1 MTQLS
6 KRVRAANEGV
16 DREKLYPLTDA
27 LSLIKSL
34 SSVKFDESID
44 VAVILGVNARKS
56 DQNVRGATVLPKGTG
71 KTVRV
76 AVFAE
81 GDNAQAAKAAGA
93 DIVGLEDL
101 AATIKKGEIDFDVCI
116 ATPDTMR
123 VVGQLGQILGPR
135 GIMPNPKVGTVTTDV
150 GKAVEDAKS
159 GQVQFRIDKAGVIHC
174 VIGKASF
181 EANHLQENLNALVL
195 ALIKAKPAS
204 AKGQYIKRVSLSST
218 MGPGVKVNRTSISAI
233 K

>member
-1 MTQLS
+1 M
-6 KRVRAANEGV
+6 AANGKRIRSLSEKV
-16 DREKLYPLTDA
+16 EREKLYPLNDA
-27 LSLIKSL
+27 LSLVKDL
-34 SSVKFDESID
+34 SSAKFDESVD
-44 VAVILGVNARKS
+44 VAVILGINARKS

-76 AVFAE
+76 AVFADGE
-81 GDNAQAAKAAGA
+81 NAEAAKAAGA

-101 AATIKKGEIDFDVCI
+101 AEKVKKGEIDFDLCI

-150 GKAVEDAKS
+150 TTAVSDAKS

-174 VIGKASF
+174 PIGKASF
-181 EANHLQENLNALVL
+181 SPDDLQENLNSLVT

-204 AKGQYIKRVSLSST
+204 AKGQYIRRVSLSST
-218 MGPGVKVNRTSISAI
+218 MGPGVRVDRSSIDAI

>member
-1 MTQLS
+1 MAGQGKRIRSLS
-6 KRVRAANEGV
+6 EKVE
-16 DREKLYPLTDA
+16 REKLYPLGDA
-27 LSLIKSL
+27 LSLVKDL
-34 SSVKFDESID
+34 SSVKFDESVD
-44 VAVILGVNARKS
+44 VAVILGINARKS

-76 AVFAE
+76 AVFADGE
-81 GDNAQAAKAAGA
+81 NAEAAKAAGA

-101 AATIKKGEIDFDVCI
+101 ADKVKKGEIDFDLCI

-150 GKAVEDAKS
+150 TSAVRDAKS

-174 VIGKASF
+174 PIGKASF
-181 EANHLQENLNALVL
+181 AQDDLQENLNSLVT

-204 AKGQYIKRVSLSST
+204 AKGQYIRRVSLSST
-218 MGPGVKVNRTSISAI
+218 MGPGVRVDRGSIEAI

>member
-1 MTQLS
+1 MAGQGKRIRSLS
-6 KRVRAANEGV
+6 EKVE
-16 DREKLYPLTDA
+16 REKLYPLGDA
-27 LSLIKSL
+27 LSLVKDL
-34 SSVKFDESID
+34 SSVKFDESVD
-44 VAVILGVNARKS
+44 VAVILGINARKS

-76 AVFAE
+76 AVFADGE
-81 GDNAQAAKAAGA
+81 NAEAAKAAGA

-101 AATIKKGEIDFDVCI
+101 ADKVKKGEIDFDLCI

-150 GKAVEDAKS
+150 TSAVRDAKS

-174 VIGKASF
+174 PIGKASF
-181 EANHLQENLNALVL
+181 AQDDPQENLNSLVT

-204 AKGQYIKRVSLSST
+204 AKGQYIRRVSLSST
-218 MGPGVKVNRTSISAI
+218 MGPGVRVDRGSIEAI

>member
-1 MTQLS
+1 VAGNGKRIRSLS
-6 KRVRAANEGV
+6 EKVE
-16 DREKLYPLTDA
+16 REKLYPLSDA
-27 LSLIKSL
+27 LSLVKDL
-34 SSVKFDESID
+34 SSVKFDESVD
-44 VAVILGVNARKS
+44 VAVILGINARKS

-76 AVFAE
+76 AVFAD
-81 GDNAQAAKAAGA
+81 GDNAEAAKAAGA

-101 AATIKKGEIDFDVCI
+101 ADKVKKGEIDFDLCI

-150 GKAVEDAKS
+150 TSAVRDAKS

-174 VIGKASF
+174 PIGKASF
-181 EANHLQENLNALVL
+181 SPDDLQENLNSLVS

-204 AKGQYIKRVSLSST
+204 AKGQYIRRVSLSST
-218 MGPGVKVNRTSISAI
+218 MGPGVRVDRGSIDAI

>member
-1 MTQLS
+1 MANPGKRIRSLS
-6 KRVRAANEGV
+6 EKV
-16 DREKLYPLTDA
+16 DREKNYVIAEAMSLVKDLT
-27 LSLIKSL
+27 
-34 SSVKFDESID
+34 SVKFDESVDAAI
-44 VAVILGVNARKS
+44 ILGINARKS

-81 GDNAQAAKAAGA
+81 GDNAEAAKAAGA

-101 AATIKKGEIDFDVCI
+101 AAQVKKGEINFDLCI

-150 GKAVEDAKS
+150 TKAVTDAKS
-159 GQVQFRIDKAGVIHC
+159 GQVQFRIDKGGVIHC
-174 VIGKASF
+174 PIGKASF
-181 EANHLQENLNALVL
+181 SPEDLSENLNALVT
-195 ALIKAKPAS
+195 ALIRAKPAS
-204 AKGQYIKRVSLSST
+204 AKGQFIRRISLSST
-218 MGPGVKVNRTSISAI
+218 MGPGVRVDRSTIEAI

>member
-1 MTQLS
+1 MAGNGKRIRSLS
-6 KRVRAANEGV
+6 EKVE
-16 DREKLYPLTDA
+16 REKLYPLSDA
-27 LSLIKSL
+27 LSLVKDL
-34 SSVKFDESID
+34 SSVKFDESVD
-44 VAVILGVNARKS
+44 VAVILGINARKS

-76 AVFAE
+76 AVFAD
-81 GDNAQAAKAAGA
+81 GDNAEAAKAAGA

-101 AATIKKGEIDFDVCI
+101 ADKVKKGEIDFDLCI

-150 GKAVEDAKS
+150 TSAVRDAKS

-174 VIGKASF
+174 PIGKASF
-181 EANHLQENLNALVL
+181 SPDDLQENLNSLVS

-204 AKGQYIKRVSLSST
+204 AKGQYIRRVSLSST
-218 MGPGVKVNRTSISAI
+218 MGPGVRVDRGSIDAI

>member
-1 MTQLS
+1 MAKPGKRTRTQ
-6 KRVRAANEGV
+6 NEKV
-16 DREKLYPLTDA
+16 DPEKLYPLNDA
-27 LSLIKSL
+27 LGLLKEL
-34 SSVKFDESID
+34 SSAKFDESVD
-44 VAVILGVNARKS
+44 VAVNLGINARKS

-71 KTVRV
+71 KPVRV
-76 AVFAE
+76 AVFAD
-81 GDNAQAAKAAGA
+81 GDNAEAARAAGA

-101 AATIKKGEIDFDVCI
+101 ADNVKKGEIDFDICI

-135 GIMPNPKVGTVTTDV
+135 GIMPNPKVGTVTADV
-150 GKAVEDAKS
+150 SSAVRDAKS

-174 VIGKASF
+174 PIGKASF
-181 EANHLQENLNALVL
+181 ASDDLEENLNSLVS

-204 AKGQYIKRVSLSST
+204 AKGQFIKRVSLSST
-218 MGPGVKVNRTSISAI
+218 MGPGIKVDRASIEAI

>member
-1 MTQLS
+1 MAQG
-6 KRVRAANEGV
+6 KRIRSLNEKI
-16 DREKLYPLTDA
+16 DCEKMYPLGEA
-27 LSLIKSL
+27 LGLVKEL
-34 SSVKFDESID
+34 SNAKFDETVD
-44 VAVILGVNARKS
+44 AAVNLGINARKS
-56 DQNVRGATVLPKGTG
+56 DQNVRGATVLPRGTG

-81 GDNAQAAKAAGA
+81 GENADAAREAGA

-101 AATIKKGEIDFDVCI
+101 AEQVKKGEIDFDLCI

-150 GKAVEDAKS
+150 TTAVKDAKG

-174 VIGKASF
+174 PIGKVSF
-181 EANHLQENLNALVL
+181 SPEDLEENLNALVS

-204 AKGQYIKRVSLSST
+204 AKGQYIRRVSLSST
-218 MGPGVKVNRTSISAI
+218 MGPGVKVDRLSIDAI
-233 K
+233 R

>member
-1 MTQLS
+1 MAGKGKRIRSLS
-6 KRVRAANEGV
+6 EKVEH
-16 DREKLYPLTDA
+16 EKLYPLGDA
-27 LSLIKSL
+27 LSLVKDL
-34 SSVKFDESID
+34 SSVKFDESVD
-44 VAVILGVNARKS
+44 VAVILGINARKS

-76 AVFAE
+76 AVFADGE
-81 GDNAQAAKAAGA
+81 NAEAAKAAGA

-101 AATIKKGEIDFDVCI
+101 ADKVKKGEIDFDLCI

-150 GKAVEDAKS
+150 TSAVRDAKS
-159 GQVQFRIDKAGVIHC
+159 GQVQFRIDKGGVIHC
-174 VIGKASF
+174 PIGKASF
-181 EANHLQENLNALVL
+181 SQDDLQENLNSLVS

-204 AKGQYIKRVSLSST
+204 AKGQYIRRVSLSST
-218 MGPGVKVNRTSISAI
+218 MGPGVRVDRGSIEAI

>member
-1 MTQLS
+1 
-6 KRVRAANEGV
+6 V
-16 DREKLYPLTDA
+16 DPEKLYPLNDA
-27 LSLIKSL
+27 LGLVKEL
-34 SSVKFDESID
+34 SSAKFDESVD
-44 VAVILGVNARKS
+44 VAVNLGINARKS

-76 AVFAE
+76 AVFAD
-81 GDNAQAAKAAGA
+81 GDNAEAARAAGA

-101 AATIKKGEIDFDVCI
+101 ADNVKKGEIDFDICI

-135 GIMPNPKVGTVTTDV
+135 GMMPNPKVGTVTADV
-150 GKAVEDAKS
+150 SSAVRDAKS

-174 VIGKASF
+174 PIGKASF
-181 EANHLQENLNALVL
+181 ASDDLEENLNSLVS

-204 AKGQYIKRVSLSST
+204 AKGQFIKRVSLSST
-218 MGPGVKVNRTSISAI
+218 MGPGIKVDRASIEAI

>member
-1 MTQLS
+1 MANPGKRIRSLS
-6 KRVRAANEGV
+6 EKV
-16 DREKLYPLTDA
+16 DREKNYVVVDA
-27 LSLIKSL
+27 LSLVKEL
-34 SSVKFDESID
+34 TSVKFDESVDAAI
-44 VAVILGVNARKS
+44 ILGINARKS

-81 GDNAQAAKAAGA
+81 GDNAEAAKAAGA

-101 AATIKKGEIDFDVCI
+101 ADKVKKGEIDFDLCI

-150 GKAVEDAKS
+150 TKAVTDAKS
-159 GQVQFRIDKAGVIHC
+159 GQVQFRIDKGGVIHC
-174 VIGKASF
+174 SIGKVSF
-181 EANHLQENLNALVL
+181 SPEDLSENLNALVT

-204 AKGQYIKRVSLSST
+204 AKGQYIQRISLSST
-218 MGPGVKVNRTSISAI
+218 MGPGVRVDRSTIEAI

>member
-1 MTQLS
+1 MAGNG
-6 KRVRAANEGV
+6 KRIRSASEKVEN
-16 DREKLYPLTDA
+16 EKLYPLGDA
-27 LSLIKSL
+27 LSLVKDL
-34 SSVKFDESID
+34 SSVKFDESVD
-44 VAVILGVNARKS
+44 VAVILGINARKS

-81 GDNAQAAKAAGA
+81 GENAEAAKAAGA

-101 AATIKKGEIDFDVCI
+101 AAQVKKGEIDFDLCI

-150 GKAVEDAKS
+150 TSAVRDAKS

-174 VIGKASF
+174 PIGKASF
-181 EANHLQENLNALVL
+181 SPDDLQENLNSLVS

-204 AKGQYIKRVSLSST
+204 AKGQYIRRVSLSST
-218 MGPGVKVNRTSISAI
+218 MGPGVRVDRASIEAI